1 MDCPIQVI
9 YITSLLCSASF
20 RMPTLLSGY
29 LTQVSFQLIALF
41 LVREDAHTLSLWV
54 CISALL
60 LS

>member
-1 MDCPIQVI
+1 
-9 YITSLLCSASF
+9 
-20 RMPTLLSGY
+20 MPALLSGCV
-29 LTQVSFQLIALF
+29 TQVSFQLIALL